1 MSRLS
6 RPLRRLGAAAAV
18 LALSLSA
25 GACSGEGSS
34 GDVLA
39 DIKSRGY
46 LTIGVLNNAPQTSI
60 DPVSGEW
67 VGFDAEIAQA
77 MADKLGVEL
86 RPQLLDHTALISAV
100 TTGRVDMVDGLAKTA
115 EREAVV
121 AYSEPIWWSPTDVV
135 VQEDSPIQKFE
146 DLSGVTIAAPAGSA
160 QLVAARNL
168 QATYGLSGVAEYKDF
183 SAVGQDVA
191 AGRADAGIWGYVT
204 FNYAKAQNPQ
214 TFGQLRSIGSLDP
227 TITEFDAAV
236 YYVMAKDGTEGL
248 RTAVDDALD
257 SIQSDGTAQEIFE
270 SYDYDLPYLW
280 TGQQ

>member
-1 MSRLS
+1 MSSLS
-6 RPLRRLGAAAAV
+6 RRLGRACAATAVTV
-18 LALSLSA
+18 LALAASA
-25 GACSGEGSS
+25 CGESSS
-34 GDVLA
+34 GDALT
-39 DIKSRGY
+39 DIKDRGY

-77 MADKLGVEL
+77 VADELGVEL

-115 EREAVV
+115 ERESVV

-135 VQEDSPIQKFE
+135 VRDDSPIQQFT
-146 DLSGVTIAAPAGSA
+146 DLGGLTIAAPAGSA

-168 QATYGLSGVAEYKDF
+168 QSAYGLEGVAEYKDF

-204 FNYAKAQNPQ
+204 FNYAKSQNPQ
-214 TFGQLRSIGSLDP
+214 TFGSLRSIGSLDP
-227 TITEFDAAV
+227 SITEFDAAV
-236 YYVMAKDGTEGL
+236 YYVMAKEGTDSL
-248 RTAVDDALD
+248 RTAVNDALATV
-257 SIQSDGTAQEIFE
+257 QSGGTAERIFD